1 VLTGLN
7 TPLAVRVYGQ
17 DPKILAAE
25 AAKVQQ
31 MMATIDGISNP
42 RVEGAATQPT
52 IEIEVNLDKAQ
63 QVGISP
69 GDVRR
74 AEATV
79 LQGIQVGSVFEEQ
92 KVFDVIVKGTP
103 ATRRSV
109 ADVQSMLID
118 IPGGGHVR
126 LGDVADVRVVQTPPV
141 IRRDAVSRRVDVV
154 ADLGGRTSSAV
165 VADLEKQL
173 ATMSFPIEYHAEVIA
188 KTTADEI
195 GIGRAIGFAIGAAI
209 AALLLF
215 QAAFNSWRLALVAT
229 AALPLSLTGG
239 LVTGLFSGLTF
250 GLGSLLGLLAILG
263 LAARY
268 ITTMLSAI
276 QGPHHM
282 RTSSDD
288 ADTVYDRAR
297 ESFGSMVTSAIAIA
311 ALVLP
316 AVILGPRA
324 GLEIVQPL
332 AVVLLGG
339 LVSSVVVALFLLPSA
354 YMHLIPH
361 QDAEALPHHEDELQ
375 PVAAA
380 TGA

>member
-1 VLTGLN
+1 
-7 TPLAVRVYGQ
+7 
-17 DPKILAAE
+17 
-25 AAKVQQ
+25 
-31 MMATIDGISNP
+31 
-42 RVEGAATQPT
+42 
-52 IEIEVNLDKAQ
+52 
-63 QVGISP
+63 
-69 GDVRR
+69 
-74 AEATV
+74 
-79 LQGIQVGSVFEEQ
+79 
-92 KVFDVIVKGTP
+92 
-103 ATRRSV
+103 
-109 ADVQSMLID
+109 
-118 IPGGGHVR
+118 
-126 LGDVADVRVVQTPPV
+126 
-141 IRRDAVSRRVDVV
+141 VDVV
-154 ADLGGRTSSAV
+154 ADLGGRSSSAV

-276 QGPHHM
+276 QGQHRM

-316 AVILGPRA
+316 VVILGPRA
-324 GLEIVQPL
+324 GLEIVHPL

-354 YMHLIPH
+354 YVHLIPR
-361 QDAEALPHHEDELQ
+361 QGAEAPPQHEDELQ

-380 TGA
+380 TGV